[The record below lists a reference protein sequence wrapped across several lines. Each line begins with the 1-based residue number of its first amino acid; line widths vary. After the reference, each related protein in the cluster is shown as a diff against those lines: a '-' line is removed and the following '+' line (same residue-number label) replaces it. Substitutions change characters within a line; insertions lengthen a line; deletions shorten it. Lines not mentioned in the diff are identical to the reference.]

1 VGEVHVNMTT
11 TLAGVIEAI
20 GGPNEQDGD
29 FEYAGWECLAARVR
43 RLLDEPCQGDRAHPL
58 RSA

>member
-1 VGEVHVNMTT
+1 MGEVHVNMTT

-43 RLLDEPCQGDRAHPL
+43 RLLDEPLPGR
-58 RSA
+58 